1 MFPQGFINKTLELII
16 DHGPMPFHDPGGR
29 QQQAHPLT
37 NSHRD
42 VLRMLQK
49 QGSVKIEYEGDELM
63 VSYSGPPV
71 PDKMFA
77 ALRALPDRAIY
88 VVPTEKRR
96 QMARDYIRQAR
107 EAGLWTGARVLV
119 ALMPGS
125 RREVD
130 AGEYFLV
137 AEGPKFMNRLIAF
150 NRPIVMDHRCVKSAA
165 STVALRGF
173 MHGIPAAYDQPA
185 VDPTIEPTRWKYGD
199 PARFHKEPP
208 APGTRS
214 ITRQRWKERAS
225 AARIDESPWPFSGDG
240 FA

>member
-77 ALRALPDRAIY
+77 ALRGLPDRAIY

-96 QMARDYIRQAR
+96 QMARDWIAANPVRPNGDYPRI
-107 EAGLWTGARVLV
+107 LV

-125 RREVD
+125 RRDVGG
-130 AGEYFLV
+130 GEYFLV
-137 AEGPKFMNRLIAF
+137 AEGPKFMNRLMAF

-173 MHGIPAAYDQPA
+173 MHGVPAAYDQPA

-199 PARFHKEPP
+199 PARFHKPPVVRPVSRDEYMMARQMERARQRP
-208 APGTRS
+208 APP
-214 ITRQRWKERAS
+214 QAS
-225 AARIDESPWPFSGDG
+225 GH
-240 FA
+240 